1 MGSDALLIM
10 RPPDLEYAADDRLPH
25 PTLFLLGL
33 QHTGIVA
40 TAFIF
45 PILVARAAGLDAGAA
60 AFFFSMSILANGVA
74 TLFQAIKYPEFGSGY
89 LIPRVAG
96 PNFVSASV
104 LALQTGGLSLL
115 CGMTALSGALQAVLS
130 RVVHRLRVLFPVE
143 VTGLVIMMLGV
154 AVVPYALPNFFGM
167 AGTDSAPNVTA
178 TAISV
183 VTLAVMVGVTVWG
196 RGQLKLFPVI
206 VGMAVGYVLCIGVGL
221 AGTDPLGRIASSPL
235 VAFPN
240 PGYFGLSFNPVL
252 VVPFAIAALVTFV
265 KSVGEFSICQR
276 INDTEW
282 KRPDMMNI
290 RAGLFADGVASCLG
304 GLIGGMGQT
313 GSSSNIGL
321 SIATR
326 STSRYIG
333 FMTAGILIVLA
344 FVPVLATI
352 FLVMPGPVIGG
363 ALVYVAGFIIVGGMQ
378 TITTRMLDSRKI
390 FVIGISFIFGIS
402 VYLIPGA
409 YSDVPSLIS
418 PVFDSAL
425 SLATVIA
432 IVLNL
437 VMRIGIK
444 KQVMVTIDQK
454 TRISDQIFTLM
465 EQQGEAWAARAEVI
479 HRMAMALTEA
489 TELLIDQGIARG
501 PVTISVSF
509 DEYNLDAEV
518 TYTGDP
524 LPLPERRPG
533 DDEILNNPSG
543 MLKLG
548 GFLIRGH
555 ADRVQSTSSD
565 GNSRLKIH
573 MDH

>member
-1 MGSDALLIM
+1 MQ
-10 RPPDLEYAADDRLPH
+10 PPDLEYAADDRPPV
-25 PTLFLLGL
+25 PTLFLLAL

-60 AFFFSMSILANGVA
+60 AFFFSMSILANGIA
-74 TLFQAIKYPEFGSGY
+74 TLFQAIKHPEFGSGY

-104 LALQTGGLSLL
+104 LALQSGGLSLL
-115 CGMTALSGALQAVLS
+115 CGMTAFSGALQAVLS

-167 AGTDSAPNVTA
+167 TGTGSSPDTTA
-178 TAISV
+178 TIISII
-183 VTLAVMVGVTVWG
+183 TLAVTVGVTVWG
-196 RGQLKLFPVI
+196 RGQLRLFPVI
-206 VGMAVGYVLCIGVGL
+206 VGMAVGYVLCLSVGL
-221 AGTDPLGRIASSPL
+221 AGPDPVSRIAASPL
-235 VAFPN
+235 VAFPDVN
-240 PGYFGLSFNPVL
+240 YFGLSFSPVL
-252 VVPFAIAALVTFV
+252 IVPFAIAGLVTFV

-276 INDTEW
+276 INNTEW

-290 RAGLFADGVASCLG
+290 RSGLFADGIASCIG
-304 GLIGGMGQT
+304 GLIGGIGQT

-352 FLVMPGPVIGG
+352 FLIMPGPVIGG
-363 ALVYVAGFIIVGGMQ
+363 TLVYVAGFIIVGGMQ

-390 FVIGISFIFGIS
+390 FVIGISFILGIS

-409 YSDVPSLIS
+409 YSGVPSLIS
-418 PVFDSAL
+418 PIFDSAL

-432 IVLNL
+432 ITLNL
-437 VMRIGIK
+437 VMRIGVRKEIT
-444 KQVMVTIDQK
+444 VTIDPG
-454 TRISDQIFTLM
+454 TNISDQVFTLM
-465 EQQGEAWAARAEVI
+465 ERQGEAWAARAEVI

-489 TELLIDQGIARG
+489 AELVIDQMKSSA
-501 PVTISVSF
+501 PVTVSVSF
-509 DEYNLDAEV
+509 DEYSLDANV
-518 TYTGDP
+518 TYAGPPIP
-524 LPLPERRPG
+524 LPDHRPSEE
-533 DDEILNNPSG
+533 EIISNPSA
-543 MLKLG
+543 MILLG

-555 ADRVQSTSSD
+555 ADKVSSSSSA
-565 GNSRLKIH
+565 GMSVLKIH
-573 MDH
+573 MEH

>member
-1 MGSDALLIM
+1 M
-10 RPPDLEYAADDRLPH
+10 RPPDLEYAADDRP
-25 PTLFLLGL
+25 PFPVIFLLGL

-45 PILVARAAGLDAGAA
+45 PILVARAAGIEAGAA
-60 AFFFSMSILANGVA
+60 AFFVSMSMLANGIA
-74 TLFQAIKYPEFGSGY
+74 TIFQAIKHPEFGSGY

-115 CGMTALSGALQAVLS
+115 CGMTAVSGAMQVALS

-167 AGTDSAPNVTA
+167 SGVDSTPSMMA
-178 TAISV
+178 TSISV
-183 VTLAVMVGVTVWG
+183 ITLAVTVGVTVWG

-206 VGMAVGYVLCIGVGL
+206 VGMAVGYALCIVVGL
-221 AGTDPLGRIASSPL
+221 AGADPLGQITASPI
-235 VAFPN
+235 VALPDVK
-240 PGYFGLSFNPVL
+240 YFGLSFDPIL
-252 VVPFAIAALVTFV
+252 LIPFGIAAIVTFV

-290 RAGLFADGVASCLG
+290 RSGLFADGVASCLG
-304 GLIGGMGQT
+304 GLFGGMGQT

-326 STSRYIG
+326 ATSRYIG
-333 FMTAGILIVLA
+333 FMTGGILIVLA
-344 FVPVLATI
+344 FLPILATVFI
-352 FLVMPGPVIGG
+352 IMPGPVIGG
-363 ALVYVAGFIIVGGMQ
+363 TLIYVAGFIIVGGFQ

-402 VYLIPGA
+402 VYLIPNA
-409 YSDVPSLIS
+409 YAGVPCLIR
-418 PVFDSAL
+418 PLFDSAL
-425 SLATVIA
+425 SLTTVIA
-432 IVLNL
+432 IILNL

-444 KQVMVTIDQK
+444 KKVTVTID
-454 TRISDQIFTLM
+454 RAANISEQIFTLM
-465 EQQGEAWAARAEVI
+465 ERQGEIWAARREVI
-479 HRMAMALTEA
+479 QRMAMALTEA
-489 TELLIDQGIARG
+489 CELVAGQVSSSG
-501 PVTISVSF
+501 PVTVSVSF
-509 DEYNLDAEV
+509 DEYNIDAEV
-518 TYTGDP
+518 SYTGSP
-524 LPLPERRPG
+524 LPLPDKRPNEE
-533 DDEILNNPSG
+533 EILNDPSA
-543 MLKLG
+543 MVRLG

-555 ADRVQSTSSD
+555 ADKVSSSASGD
-565 GNSRLKIH
+565 LAVLKIH
-573 MDH
+573 MEH